1 MKSLKKEKL
10 KKAVFPSVLALI
22 YAVFIFSPD
31 FPKTKPALII
41 WFIGLSIVIGAGLY
55 RYIRYIKKGFSFS
68 GWKVLEFLLPLLL
81 LSESVIQ
88 FLGQP
93 VFRLFYIPFI
103 VVLASDFPLKIVI
116 SCILAIFL
124 LGIPTTWWSKGYLT
138 EESGSYLSI
147 LVTGIISYYIFYK
160 KLKISRKAQEDLQ
173 KLKRSAM
180 SLEAS
185 TEASLFDE
193 DRFSH
198 LVKTI
203 LDVEKELKEILN
215 LIKKVINADSVT
227 LFILEGDNLIGKTST
242 ENGYLKP
249 KYHGEAYL
257 LNITKGK
264 KPLIQPR
271 LKHSLFDLGYAS
283 AKEAGASLCVPVLD
297 GNVSLGV
304 IEAVSKKESA
314 FGERE
319 KDVVVSFAFQ
329 IGEMLRRARTYIE
342 VERFAKGFKSLHEVS
357 RMLSTSLKVE
367 EIADT
372 LVELVFGMVQ
382 PSAVGFFIPDKGE
395 LRIIAKKGFEP
406 EDESFYTKGT
416 YFDLIIKNKHT
427 LHFSN
432 LVGINAHRG
441 GRQGVYPFGTAKTK
455 TFLGIP
461 ILSPENDVLGIL
473 ALTST
478 EPTAISAFYGHF
490 LNVVAD
496 QAALFITNA
505 RLHKEVE
512 RLAVTDGLTGLYN
525 HRHFQ
530 ERLSEEFQRI
540 ERIPHTLSMILIDL
554 DHFKKINDI
563 YGHPTGDVVLK
574 GLASILKKTL
584 RGIDI
589 IARYG
594 GEEFAAVLLNTE
606 SKGAYKIAERLR
618 TKVMHTPFFAGENK
632 LLLTLS
638 IGIATY
644 PHDAVTKEELI
655 SRTDQALYYAKKKG
669 RNQVCVWKGIAG
681 KS

>member
-22 YAVFIFSPD
+22 YTVFVFSPD
-31 FPKTKPALII
+31 FLKTKPALII
-41 WFIGLSIVIGAGLY
+41 WVVGLSIVIGAGLY

-81 LSESVIQ
+81 LSESLIQ
-88 FLGQP
+88 FFGQP

-103 VVLASDFPLKIVI
+103 VVLASDYPLKIVI
-116 SCILAIFL
+116 SCILAIFF

-160 KLKISRKAQEDLQ
+160 KLKVSRKAQEDLQ
-173 KLKRSAM
+173 KLKSSAL

-203 LDVEKELKEILN
+203 LDVEKELKEVLN
-215 LIKKVINADSVT
+215 LIKKVIDADVAT
-227 LFILEGDNLIGKTST
+227 LFTLEGGNLIVKTST

-249 KYHGEAYL
+249 KYHGETYL
-257 LNITKGK
+257 LNVAKGG
-264 KPLIQPR
+264 KPLTQPKIR
-271 LKHSLFDLGYAS
+271 HSLFDLRDTS
-283 AKEAGASLCVPVLD
+283 SKESGSSLCVPVLD
-297 GNVSLGV
+297 GNVSIGV
-304 IEAVSKKESA
+304 IEIISKKEST
-314 FGERE
+314 FGEHK
-319 KDVVVSFAFQ
+319 KDIVVSFAFQ
-329 IGEMLRRARTYIE
+329 IAEILRKARTFIE

-357 RMLSTSLKVE
+357 RMLSASLKVE

-395 LRIIAKKGFEP
+395 LRIIAKRGFEP

-416 YFDLIIKNKHT
+416 YFDLIVKNKHP

-432 LVGINAHRG
+432 LE
-441 GRQGVYPFGTAKTK
+441 GRQGVYPFGAANTK

-473 ALTST
+473 ALTSL
-478 EPTAISAFYGHF
+478 EPNAISAFYGHF

-496 QAALFITNA
+496 HATLFITNA

-512 RLAVTDGLTGLYN
+512 RLAITDGLTGLYN

-530 ERLSEEFQRI
+530 ERLSEEFQRLK
-540 ERIPHTLSMILIDL
+540 RSSQSLSIILIDL
-554 DHFKKINDI
+554 DHFKEINDI
-563 YGHPTGDVVLK
+563 YGHPAGDTILK
-574 GLASILKKTL
+574 SLGSILKKTL

-632 LLLTLS
+632 LLLTIS
-638 IGIATY
+638 IGVAAY
-644 PHDAVTKEELI
+644 PHDAITKEELI
-655 SRTDQALYYAKKKG
+655 SRADEALYYAKKNG
-669 RNQVCVWKGIAG
+669 RNQVCIWKDIA
-681 KS
+681 KLIKFR

>member
-22 YAVFIFSPD
+22 YAVFIFFSD
-31 FPKTKPALII
+31 LPKTKPALII
-41 WFIGLSIVIGAGLY
+41 WFIVLSIVIGAGLY

-88 FLGQP
+88 FFGQP

-103 VVLASDFPLKIVI
+103 VVLASDFPLKIVM

-138 EESGSYLSI
+138 EESGSYVSI

-160 KLKISRKAQEDLQ
+160 KLKVSRKAQEDLQ

-198 LVKTI
+198 LVKTM

-215 LIKKVINADSVT
+215 LIKKVIDADSVT

-242 ENGYLKP
+242 ENGLSKP
-249 KYHGEAYL
+249 KYHKEAYL
-257 LNITKGK
+257 LSIIREK
-264 KPLIQPR
+264 KPLIQSR
-271 LKHSLFDLGYAS
+271 LKYSLFDLGYAS
-283 AKEAGASLCVPVLD
+283 AKEAGSSLCVPVLD

-304 IEAVSKKESA
+304 IEAVSKKEST

-319 KDVVVSFAFQ
+319 KDIVVSFAFQ
-329 IGEMLRRARTYIE
+329 IGEMLRKARTYIE
-342 VERFAKGFKSLHEVS
+342 VERFAKGFKSLHEAS

-416 YFDLIIKNKHT
+416 YFDLIVKNKHP

-432 LVGINAHRG
+432 IEGK
-441 GRQGVYPFGTAKTK
+441 QGVYPFGTANTK

-461 ILSPENDVLGIL
+461 ILSPENDVLGIV
-473 ALTST
+473 ALTSA
-478 EPTAISAFYGHF
+478 EPSAISAFYGHF
-490 LNVVAD
+490 LNMVAD

-540 ERIPHTLSMILIDL
+540 ERIPQSLSMILIDL

-563 YGHPTGDVVLK
+563 YGHPAGDVVLK

-618 TKVMHTPFFAGENK
+618 IKVMHTPFFAGENK

-655 SRTDQALYYAKKKG
+655 SRTDQALYYAKKNG
-669 RNQVCVWKGIAG
+669 RNQVCIWKDIAG

>member
-22 YAVFIFSPD
+22 YAVFIFFSD
-31 FPKTKPALII
+31 LPKTKPALII
-41 WFIGLSIVIGAGLY
+41 WFIVLSIVIGAGLY

-88 FLGQP
+88 FFGQP

-103 VVLASDFPLKIVI
+103 VVLASDFPLKIVM

-138 EESGSYLSI
+138 EESGSYVSI

-160 KLKISRKAQEDLQ
+160 KLKVSRKAQEDLQ

-198 LVKTI
+198 LVKTM

-215 LIKKVINADSVT
+215 LIKKVIDADSVT

-242 ENGYLKP
+242 ENGLSKP
-249 KYHGEAYL
+249 KYHKEAYL
-257 LNITKGK
+257 LSIIREK
-264 KPLIQPR
+264 KPLIQSR
-271 LKHSLFDLGYAS
+271 LKYSLFDLGYAS
-283 AKEAGASLCVPVLD
+283 AKEAGSSLCVPVLD

-304 IEAVSKKESA
+304 IEAVSKKEST

-319 KDVVVSFAFQ
+319 KDIVVSFAFQ
-329 IGEMLRRARTYIE
+329 IGEMLRKARTYIE
-342 VERFAKGFKSLHEVS
+342 VERFAKGFKSLHEAS

-416 YFDLIIKNKHT
+416 YFDLIVKNKHP

-432 LVGINAHRG
+432 IEGK
-441 GRQGVYPFGTAKTK
+441 QGVYPFGTANTK

-461 ILSPENDVLGIL
+461 ILSPENDVLGIV
-473 ALTST
+473 ALTSA
-478 EPTAISAFYGHF
+478 EPSAISAFYGHF
-490 LNVVAD
+490 LNMVAD

-540 ERIPHTLSMILIDL
+540 ERIPQSLSMILIDL

-563 YGHPTGDVVLK
+563 YGHPAGDVVLK

-618 TKVMHTPFFAGENK
+618 IKVMHTPFFAGENK

-655 SRTDQALYYAKKKG
+655 SRTDQALYYAKKNG
-669 RNQVCVWKGIAG
+669 RNQVYIWKDIAG